1 MNYTIDLSD
10 VANEQVRNEI
20 VAPLIAYNISKA
32 GPNDGRPLVITI
44 RDSHHKII
52 GGLWGNT
59 GFQWLFT
66 QLLLVPES
74 LRGRGLGA
82 DLMHRA
88 EAEAVDRGCHGAWL
102 DSFEPRFGSWPLPIA
117 SEAACLLR
125 FSCPLAINQ
134 WGRTLR
140 SRLSRTTARWLR
152 CFSWWASAHCVGAP
166 YPRTASQPT
175 RPRPTTE
182 SRLNSRPEVSTSG
195 SGTNASGSCRI
206 THRASHG
213 FS

>member
-1 MNYTIDLSD
+1 MDYTIELSD
-10 VANEQVRNEI
+10 QANEQVRNEI

-44 RDSHHKII
+44 LDSHNKII

-82 DLMHRA
+82 DLMRRA

-102 DSFEPRFGSWPLPIA
+102 DTFEFQARGFYERIGYECFGQLPDYPPGFARFFMKKSLLP
-117 SEAACLLR
+117 
-125 FSCPLAINQ
+125 
-134 WGRTLR
+134 
-140 SRLSRTTARWLR
+140 TAD
-152 CFSWWASAHCVGAP
+152 
-166 YPRTASQPT
+166 
-175 RPRPTTE
+175 
-182 SRLNSRPEVSTSG
+182 
-195 SGTNASGSCRI
+195 
-206 THRASHG
+206 
-213 FS
+213 

>member
-1 MNYTIDLSD
+1 MAGLKIPGFRAASDMNYTIDLSD

-32 GPNDGRPLVITI
+32 GPNDGRPLVITL
-44 RDSHHKII
+44 RDSHNKII

-82 DLMHRA
+82 DLMRRA

-102 DSFEPRFGSWPLPIA
+102 DTFEFQARGFYERIGYECFGQLPD
-117 SEAACLLR
+117 
-125 FSCPLAINQ
+125 
-134 WGRTLR
+134 
-140 SRLSRTTARWLR
+140 
-152 CFSWWASAHCVGAP
+152 
-166 YPRTASQPT
+166 YPP
-175 RPRPTTE
+175 
-182 SRLNSRPEVSTSG
+182 
-195 SGTNASGSCRI
+195 
-206 THRASHG
+206 G
-213 FS
+213 FSRFFMKKSLLPSDL